1 MCEPVTAMVA
11 ASAAL
16 QIGGAVLEHKQQK
29 KQSNAVR
36 ASALESLKL
45 QNEELSLRQVQ
56 EKLAGA
62 QAIEQG
68 NLEVASAGG
77 DIKASAASRGV
88 GGLSIDLLLNDVLAQ
103 GARYKSSVDQ
113 NVDASVGALD
123 RDKDAALAEAN
134 ARIAGAPA
142 PSNLATGLKIGKA
155 GVDAYTNLK
164 IMRKT

>member
-1 MCEPVTAMVA
+1 MCDPVTAIVA
-11 ASAAL
+11 TSAAL
-16 QIGGAVLEHKQQK
+16 QIGGAVLDHKKEK

-68 NLEVASAGG
+68 NLEVGAASG
-77 DIKASAASRGV
+77 DITASAASRGV

-103 GARYKSSVDQ
+103 GARFKTSVDQ
-113 NVDASVGALD
+113 NTDASVSALD
-123 RDKDAALAEAN
+123 RDKDAAAAEAN
-134 ARIAGAPA
+134 ARIAGAPG
-142 PSNLATGLKIGKA
+142 PSALATGLKIGSA
-155 GVDAYTNLK
+155 GVNAYTNLK